1 MHSRQIE
8 WEQLLGKW
16 WDFQVSALHFISML
30 NKRYKFRWY
39 LFQSTAITKMTLG
52 GATWQC
58 QEMKNFTL
66 VAHWGNSYSY
76 SFLRVTP
83 FDFLT
88 TFEIFKG
95 KSQNDQL
102 SRQKVLIF
110 QHCMGLAIDFFAL
123 SVMRV
128 GCLTI
133 FVIFCIGRSS
143 KYTSITH
150 ARWNR
155 WVALCF
161 SSCASKKTNYV
172 NNKVLVG
179 LTSWGVGNG
188 LFGLWLTCTWVCQK
202 YFEQECL
209 PALCRTFKLY

>member
-58 QEMKNFTL
+58 QGMKNFTL

-95 KSQNDQL
+95 KSQNDHL
-102 SRQKVLIF
+102 SRQKSTHRPTLYGF
-110 QHCMGLAIDFFAL
+110 SNWLFCSL
-123 SVMRV
+123 SDA
-128 GCLTI
+128 C
-133 FVIFCIGRSS
+133 
-143 KYTSITH
+143 
-150 ARWNR
+150 
-155 WVALCF
+155 
-161 SSCASKKTNYV
+161 
-172 NNKVLVG
+172 
-179 LTSWGVGNG
+179 G
-188 LFGLWLTCTWVCQK
+188 LFNHFCDFL
-202 YFEQECL
+202 
-209 PALCRTFKLY
+209 